1 MQTRKTASTATINIL
16 IAIGG
21 LIIAFPY
28 FYMII
33 SSLKRQDQ
41 IYQIPLSMI
50 PHPAT
55 LFSYRQLF
63 NEFSFPRWFA
73 NSAIV
78 AIGTTLGALLIC
90 SLGGFALAK
99 YEFRGKQII
108 FILMIATLTLPFQ
121 VLLVPLFKE
130 MVAFGWINTYLAL
143 IVPFVGNA
151 FGVFLLRQYML
162 AVPSA
167 LLEAARID
175 GASEWTLYWRIA
187 LPLVRPGLA
196 VVAILF
202 FTNSWNDFL
211 WPLVASSSDDM
222 YLLNI
227 GIATMSGAYH
237 IEYGTIMAASVLATL
252 PIAAVFLFMQRQ
264 FIAGLAAGA
273 LKG

>member
-63 NEFSFPRWFA
+63 SEFSFPRWFA

-78 AIGTTLGALLIC
+78 AVGTTLGALLIC

-99 YEFRGKQII
+99 YEFRGKRII